1 MKRYFYFL
9 LALSLCACTQ
19 KEKIEENSSEGSN
32 LSFWWPKHDSIN
44 HAYLVTA
51 DPVWQFGRHG
61 EDIYDWTYQEQW
73 YNECRKILIST
84 YDSIHPGAKGADKD
98 LRMLDELIQFFETEP
113 DYSTMGM
120 IIANDLGEN
129 FAMYKVV
136 SMYRSI
142 AAVFWLKRDKL
153 TVERE
158 IEAWNDFHRLLNRFC
173 VNMKYLGWYGGSGA
187 GPACTSL
194 NYDITN
200 QRLKDVERL
209 NHFYHDELPI
219 NHLICANAPNC
230 QFEDAVDS
238 VINKRKLTP
247 EAHQW
252 YTESEYAGYEKEYYT
267 TIACRDSLIDAYHN
281 WTSARKSLLRI
292 KNRNPQRDK
301 MIVEV
306 TNLVLRSGKE

>member
-61 EDIYDWTYQEQW
+61 EDFYDWTYQEQW

-84 YDSIHPGAKGADKD
+84 YDSIHPREKGEDKD

-136 SMYRSI
+136 SMSKSI
-142 AAVFWLKRDKL
+142 ADVCWLKRDKL
-153 TVERE
+153 NVMKE

-187 GPACTSL
+187 GPACTAMCQS
-194 NYDITN
+194 ITF

-209 NHFYHDELPI
+209 NQYFHNEIPI
-219 NHLICANAPNC
+219 NHLLCANALC
-230 QFEDAVDS
+230 QFENAIDS

-267 TIACRDSLIDAYHN
+267 AIACRDSLIDAYHN
-281 WTSARKSLLRI
+281 WASTRENLRGINYRKSQ
-292 KNRNPQRDK
+292 KDT
-301 MIVEV
+301 MIAVV
-306 TNLVLRSGKE
+306 SNLVLMSGEE